1 MKVNLEK
8 AKQVV
13 ANLIKETP
21 VANVKAR
28 VVVAIDYSGS
38 MVGLYSNGT
47 VQTVLE
53 RILPIAMTFDDNS
66 SLEVYKFDHRSTPI
80 DTEITPSNYEG
91 FVDKYVNRGDMG
103 YTNYTPVMED
113 IVKQGPAAK
122 SGGIGG
128 LIKSLFT
135 KKKEIEDKAVIPTYV
150 IFLTDGDCSDKEET
164 IRYIRQTSDQPIF
177 WQFVG
182 IGSSQFRTLE
192 LLDTMQGRVIDNANF
207 FTIRDT
213 RDLVNMTDEVLLGKL
228 LAEFPSWYKEA
239 KEKNIVK

>member
-8 AKQVV
+8 AKKVV
-13 ANLIKETP
+13 VNLIKETP

-28 VVVAIDYSGS
+28 VVVAVDYSGS
-38 MVGLYSNGT
+38 MAPLYYNGT

-66 SLEVYKFDHRSTPI
+66 SLEVYKFDHRSKPI
-80 DTEITPSNYEG
+80 DTEVTPSNYEG
-91 FVDKYVNRGDMG
+91 FVDKYVAKGDMG

-122 SGGIGG
+122 SGGAYGF
-128 LIKSLFT
+128 IKSLFT
-135 KKKEIEDKAVIPTYV
+135 KKTVEDKPVIPTYV

-164 IRYIRQTSDQPIF
+164 IRYIRQTSGQPIF

-207 FTIRDT
+207 FAIRDT

-239 KEKNIVK
+239 KEKSIV

>member
-8 AKQVV
+8 AKKVV
-13 ANLIKETP
+13 LNLIKETP
-21 VANVKAR
+21 VENVKAR
-28 VVVAIDYSGS
+28 VVVAVDYSGS
-38 MVGLYSNGT
+38 MAGLYSNGT

-122 SGGIGG
+122 SGGTYGF
-128 LIKSLFT
+128 IKSLFT
-135 KKKEIEDKAVIPTYV
+135 KKTVEDKPVIPTYV

-207 FTIRDT
+207 FAIRDT

>member
-8 AKQVV
+8 AKKVV
-13 ANLIKETP
+13 LNLIKETP
-21 VANVKAR
+21 VENVKAR
-28 VVVAIDYSGS
+28 VVVAVDYSGS
-38 MVGLYSNGT
+38 MSPLYYNGT

-80 DTEITPSNYEG
+80 DTEVTPSNYEG
-91 FVDKYVNRGDMG
+91 FVDKYVAKGDMG
-103 YTNYTPVMED
+103 GTEYTPVMED
-113 IVKQGPAAK
+113 IVKRGPAAK
-122 SGGIGG
+122 SGGAYGF
-128 LIKSLFT
+128 IKSLFT
-135 KKKEIEDKAVIPTYV
+135 KKTVEDKPVIPTYV

-164 IRYIRQTSDQPIF
+164 IRYIRQTSCQPIF

-207 FTIRDT
+207 FAIRDT

-239 KEKNIVK
+239 KEKSIV

>member
-13 ANLIKETP
+13 LNLIKDTP
-21 VANVKAR
+21 VENVKAR
-28 VVVAIDYSGS
+28 VVVAVDYSGS
-38 MVGLYSNGT
+38 MAGLYSNGT

-66 SLEVYKFDHRSTPI
+66 SLEVYKFDHRSKPI
-80 DTEITPSNYEG
+80 GTEITPSNYEG
-91 FVDKYVNRGDMG
+91 FVNKYIHNGDMG
-103 YTNYTPVMED
+103 GTEYTPVMED

-122 SGGIGG
+122 SGGAYG

-135 KKKEIEDKAVIPTYV
+135 KKTVEDKPVIPTYV

-192 LLDTMQGRVIDNANF
+192 QLDTMQGRVIDNANF
-207 FTIRDT
+207 FAIRNT
-213 RDLVNMTDEVLLGKL
+213 KDLVDLTDRALMSKL

-239 KEKNIVK
+239 KEKEIIK

>member
-8 AKQVV
+8 AKKVV
-13 ANLIKETP
+13 LNLIKETP
-21 VANVKAR
+21 VENVKAR
-28 VVVAIDYSGS
+28 VVVAVDYSGS
-38 MVGLYSNGT
+38 MTGLYSNGT

-113 IVKQGPAAK
+113 IVKRGPAAK
-122 SGGIGG
+122 SGGAYGF
-128 LIKSLFT
+128 IKSLFT
-135 KKKEIEDKAVIPTYV
+135 KKTEDKAVIPTYV
-150 IFLTDGDCSDKEET
+150 IFLTDGDCSDKGET

-207 FTIRDT
+207 FAIRDT
-213 RDLVNMTDEVLLGKL
+213 CDLVNMADEVLLGKL

-239 KEKNIVK
+239 KEKSIV

>member
-8 AKQVV
+8 TKKVV
-13 ANLIKETP
+13 LNLIKETP
-21 VANVKAR
+21 VENVKAR
-28 VVVAIDYSGS
+28 VVIAVDYSGS
-38 MVGLYSNGT
+38 MASLYSNGT

-80 DTEITPSNYEG
+80 DTKVTPSNYEG
-91 FVDKYVNRGDMG
+91 FVDKYVAKGDMG
-103 YTNYTPVMED
+103 GTEYTPVMED
-113 IVKQGPAAK
+113 IVKRSPAAK
-122 SGGIGG
+122 SGGACGF
-128 LIKSLFT
+128 IKSLFT
-135 KKKEIEDKAVIPTYV
+135 KKVVEDKPVIPTYV

-207 FTIRDT
+207 FAIRDT

-239 KEKNIVK
+239 KEKSIV

>member
-8 AKQVV
+8 AKKVV
-13 ANLIKETP
+13 LNLIKETP

-28 VVVAIDYSGS
+28 VVVAVDYSGS
-38 MVGLYSNGT
+38 MTGLYSNGT

-103 YTNYTPVMED
+103 GTEYTPVMED
-113 IVKQGPAAK
+113 IVKRGPATK
-122 SGGIGG
+122 SGGVGG
-128 LIKSLFT
+128 FIKSLFT
-135 KKKEIEDKAVIPTYV
+135 KKKEAEDKAAIPTYV

-164 IRYIRQTSDQPIF
+164 IRYIRQTSGQPVF

-207 FTIRDT
+207 FAIRDT
-213 RDLVNMTDEVLLGKL
+213 RDLVNMADEVLLGKL

-239 KEKNIVK
+239 KEKSIV

>member
-8 AKQVV
+8 AKKVV
-13 ANLIKETP
+13 VNLIKETP

-28 VVVAIDYSGS
+28 VVVAVDYSGS
-38 MVGLYSNGT
+38 MSPLYYNGT

-66 SLEVYKFDHRSTPI
+66 SLEVYKFDHRSKPI
-80 DTEITPSNYEG
+80 DTEVTPSNYEG
-91 FVDKYVNRGDMG
+91 FVDKYVAKGDMG
-103 YTNYTPVMED
+103 GTEYTPVMED
-113 IVKQGPAAK
+113 IVKRGPAAK
-122 SGGIGG
+122 SGGIGS

-135 KKKEIEDKAVIPTYV
+135 KKVVEDKPVIPTYV

-164 IRYIRQTSDQPIF
+164 IRYIRQTSGQPIF

-207 FTIRDT
+207 FAIRDT

-239 KEKNIVK
+239 KEKSIV

>member
-8 AKQVV
+8 AKKVV
-13 ANLIKETP
+13 LNLIKETP
-21 VANVKAR
+21 VENVKAR
-28 VVVAIDYSGS
+28 VVVAVDYSGS
-38 MVGLYSNGT
+38 MSPLYSNGT

-66 SLEVYKFDHRSTPI
+66 SLEVYKFDHRSIPI

-91 FVDKYVNRGDMG
+91 FVNKYIHNGDMG
-103 YTNYTPVMED
+103 GTEYTPVMED
-113 IVKQGPAAK
+113 IVKRVPAAK
-122 SGGIGG
+122 SGGAYGF
-128 LIKSLFT
+128 IKSLFT
-135 KKKEIEDKAVIPTYV
+135 KKVVEDKPVIPTYV
-150 IFLTDGDCSDKEET
+150 IFLTDSDCSDKEET
-164 IRYIRQTSDQPIF
+164 IRYIRQTSDQPVF

-207 FTIRDT
+207 FAIRDT

>member
-8 AKQVV
+8 AKKVV
-13 ANLIKETP
+13 LNLIKETP
-21 VANVKAR
+21 VENVKAR
-28 VVVAIDYSGS
+28 VVVAVDYSGS
-38 MVGLYSNGT
+38 MSPLYYNGT

-80 DTEITPSNYEG
+80 DTEVTPSNYEG
-91 FVDKYVNRGDMG
+91 FVDKYVAKGDMG

-122 SGGIGG
+122 SDGVYGF
-128 LIKSLFT
+128 IKSLFT
-135 KKKEIEDKAVIPTYV
+135 KKTVEDKPVIPTYV

-207 FTIRDT
+207 FAIRDT

-239 KEKNIVK
+239 KEKSIV

>member
-8 AKQVV
+8 AKKVV
-13 ANLIKETP
+13 LNLIKETS

-28 VVVAIDYSGS
+28 VVVAVDYSGS
-38 MVGLYSNGT
+38 MAGLYSNGT

-66 SLEVYKFDHRSTPI
+66 SLEVYKFDHRSIPI

-91 FVDKYVNRGDMG
+91 FVNKYIRNGDIMG
-103 YTNYTPVMED
+103 GTEYTPVMED
-113 IVKQGPAAK
+113 IVKRGPAAK
-122 SGGIGG
+122 SGGAYGF
-128 LIKSLFT
+128 IKSLFT
-135 KKKEIEDKAVIPTYV
+135 KKVVKDKPVIPTYV

-164 IRYIRQTSDQPIF
+164 IRYIRQTSGQPIF

-182 IGSSQFRTLE
+182 IGSYQFRTLE

-207 FTIRDT
+207 FAIRDT

-239 KEKNIVK
+239 KEKSIV

>member
-8 AKQVV
+8 AKKVV
-13 ANLIKETP
+13 LNLIKETP
-21 VANVKAR
+21 VENVKAR
-28 VVVAIDYSGS
+28 VVVAVDYSGS
-38 MVGLYSNGT
+38 MAGLYSNGT

-150 IFLTDGDCSDKEET
+150 IFLTDGDCSD
-164 IRYIRQTSDQPIF
+164 QSVF

-207 FTIRDT
+207 FAIRDT

-239 KEKNIVK
+239 KEKSIV

>member
-8 AKQVV
+8 AKKVV
-13 ANLIKETP
+13 LNLIKETP
-21 VANVKAR
+21 VENVKAR
-28 VVVAIDYSGS
+28 VVVAVDYSGS
-38 MVGLYSNGT
+38 MSPLYSNGT

-80 DTEITPSNYEG
+80 DTEVTPSNYEG
-91 FVDKYVNRGDMG
+91 FVDKYVAKGDMG

-122 SGGIGG
+122 SGGIGS

-135 KKKEIEDKAVIPTYV
+135 KKTVEDKPVIPTYV

-207 FTIRDT
+207 FAIRDT

-239 KEKNIVK
+239 KEKSIV

>member
-8 AKQVV
+8 AKKVV
-13 ANLIKETP
+13 VNLIKETP

-28 VVVAIDYSGS
+28 VVVAVDYSGS
-38 MVGLYSNGT
+38 MAVLYSNGT

-66 SLEVYKFDHRSTPI
+66 SLEVYKFDHRSKPI
-80 DTEITPSNYEG
+80 GTEITPSNYEG
-91 FVDKYVNRGDMG
+91 FVNKYIHNGDMG
-103 YTNYTPVMED
+103 GTEYTPVMED

-122 SGGIGG
+122 SGGAYGF
-128 LIKSLFT
+128 IKSLFT
-135 KKKEIEDKAVIPTYV
+135 KKTVEDKPVIPTYV

-192 LLDTMQGRVIDNANF
+192 QLDTMQGRVIDNANF
-207 FTIRDT
+207 FAIRNT
-213 RDLVNMTDEVLLGKL
+213 KDLVDLTDRALMSKL

-239 KEKNIVK
+239 KEKEIIK

>member
-8 AKQVV
+8 AKKVV
-13 ANLIKETP
+13 LNLIKETP
-21 VANVKAR
+21 VENVKAR
-28 VVVAIDYSGS
+28 VVVAVDYSGS
-38 MVGLYSNGT
+38 MSPLYSNGT

-66 SLEVYKFDHRSTPI
+66 SLEVYKFDHRSKPI
-80 DTEITPSNYEG
+80 GTEITPSNYEG
-91 FVDKYVNRGDMG
+91 FVNKYMHNGDMG
-103 YTNYTPVMED
+103 GTEYTPVMED
-113 IVKQGPAAK
+113 IVKRGPAAK
-122 SGGIGG
+122 SGGAYGF
-128 LIKSLFT
+128 IKSLFT
-135 KKKEIEDKAVIPTYV
+135 KKTVEDKPVIPTYV

-192 LLDTMQGRVIDNANF
+192 QLDTMQGRVIDNANF
-207 FTIRDT
+207 FAIRNT
-213 RDLVNMTDEVLLGKL
+213 KDLVDLTDRALMSKL

-239 KEKNIVK
+239 KEKEIIK

>member
-8 AKQVV
+8 AKKVV
-13 ANLIKETP
+13 LNLIKETP
-21 VANVKAR
+21 VENVKAR
-28 VVVAIDYSGS
+28 VVVAVDYSGS
-38 MVGLYSNGT
+38 MAPLYSNGT

-80 DTEITPSNYEG
+80 DTEVTPSNYEG
-91 FVDKYVNRGDMG
+91 FVDKYVAKGDMG
-103 YTNYTPVMED
+103 GTEYTPVMED
-113 IVKQGPAAK
+113 IVKRGPAAK
-122 SGGIGG
+122 SGGIGS

-135 KKKEIEDKAVIPTYV
+135 KKVVEDKPVIPTYV

-192 LLDTMQGRVIDNANF
+192 LLDTMQGRFIDNANF
-207 FTIRDT
+207 FAIRDT
-213 RDLVNMTDEVLLGKL
+213 RDLVNMTDEILLGKL

-239 KEKNIVK
+239 KEKSIV

>member
-8 AKQVV
+8 AKKVV
-13 ANLIKETP
+13 LNLIKETP
-21 VANVKAR
+21 VENVKAR
-28 VVVAIDYSGS
+28 VVVAVDYSGS
-38 MVGLYSNGT
+38 MTGLYSNGT

-128 LIKSLFT
+128 IIKSLFT
-135 KKKEIEDKAVIPTYV
+135 NKVVEDKPVIPTYV

-207 FTIRDT
+207 FAIRDT

-239 KEKNIVK
+239 KEKSIV

>member
-8 AKQVV
+8 AKKVV
-13 ANLIKETP
+13 LNLIKETP
-21 VANVKAR
+21 VENVKAR
-28 VVVAIDYSGS
+28 VVVAVDYSGS
-38 MVGLYSNGT
+38 MAGLYSNGT

-128 LIKSLFT
+128 FIKSLFT
-135 KKKEIEDKAVIPTYV
+135 KKVVEDKPVIPTYV

-164 IRYIRQTSDQPIF
+164 IRYIRQTSDQPVF

-207 FTIRDT
+207 FAIRDT

-239 KEKNIVK
+239 KEKSIV